1 MPKKRSFF
9 ERLAGTTH
17 FDEDELE
24 NELEDLENEKQT
36 AKKVIHPV
44 DKDTKKQNLLDDET
58 EEEEGQLAVDV
69 YQTPT
74 ELIVQTMV
82 SGVRP
87 EDVEISITR
96 DTLTIRG
103 KREEAR
109 RVDDENYFV
118 RELYWGT
125 FSRTIS
131 LPAEV
136 EPEDAEAIEKH
147 GMLILKLPKINRSK
161 QTSVKVKSL

>member
-24 NELEDLENEKQT
+24 NELDEFENEKLSS
-36 AKKVIHPV
+36 KKVLHP
-44 DKDTKKQNLLDDET
+44 KELPSRQNSIAEPED
-58 EEEEGQLAVDV
+58 EEGQLAVDV

-87 EDVEISITR
+87 EDVEITITR

-103 KREEAR
+103 KREESR
-109 RVDDENYFV
+109 SIDDENYFV
-118 RELYWGT
+118 RELYWGS

-136 EPEDAEAIEKH
+136 EPEDAEAVEKH

>member
-24 NELEDLENEKQT
+24 NELDEFENEKLSS
-36 AKKVIHPV
+36 KKILHP
-44 DKDTKKQNLLDDET
+44 KELPTKQNII
-58 EEEEGQLAVDV
+58 EEAEDEEGQLAVDV

-103 KREEAR
+103 KREESR
-109 RVDDENYFV
+109 SIDDENYFV
-118 RELYWGT
+118 RELYWGS

-136 EPEDAEAIEKH
+136 EPEDAEAVEKH

-161 QTSVKVKSL
+161 QTNVKVKSL